1 MKKKLLAIAICV
13 AMLLCLCA
21 CAQKQPQTETTQTA
35 QTEAETTESAQQ
47 EQTAS
52 TIKIA
57 LINALSGTSS
67 EAGNLEL
74 QAAQMAIEKINAAGG
89 IQSMGGAQLE
99 LVSYDYTSDA
109 NNTKSVVERVL
120 SSEDVVA
127 GVGGTTS
134 GLLLPTLSVWESY
147 EIPIVTENNA
157 PDLTSQGY
165 EYVFSVH
172 CRGTEVGTKSVEFIE
187 WLKTKG
193 YDLNKAAII
202 YENSAKGISS
212 AEGARSYCEQVGLE
226 IVYDESHP
234 NTITDVTSIVTAA
247 KKAGAEV
254 CFVYTLDQVSKLITT
269 TMKDLSYNPITL
281 SSNTTPSFYK
291 ALGDASNGILCG
303 ANWFPTNAAVVN
315 NPEYKALMDEYEE
328 RYGMFIDQCG
338 GGVYSSVMIIA
349 QALEACA
356 STDGATLKDTIASGT
371 WKVLLGDGE
380 ITFNEKHESVG
391 TYAVIGQWQDGH
403 IVTVYPESA
412 ASGEFKI
419 YE

>member
-1 MKKKLLAIAICV
+1 MKKKLFVLVCCLILAMNLV
-13 AMLLCLCA
+13 ACSA
-21 CAQKQPQTETTQTA
+21 SPKETTAAKTDDSQ
-35 QTEAETTESAQQ
+35 
-47 EQTAS
+47 

-74 QAAQMAIEKINAAGG
+74 QAAQLAIEKINAAGG
-89 IQSMGGAQLE
+89 IKSMNGAKLE

-157 PDLTSQGY
+157 PDLTNQGY

-172 CRGTEVGTKSVEFIE
+172 CRGTEVGTKSVEFIQ
-187 WLKTKG
+187 WLKSKG
-193 YDLNKAAII
+193 YDLNRAAII
-202 YENSAKGISS
+202 FENSAKGISS
-212 AEGARSYCEQVGLE
+212 AEGARKYCEQVGLE

-234 NTITDVTSIVTAA
+234 NTITDVTAIVTAA
-247 KKAGAEV
+247 KAAGAEV

-269 TMKDLSYNPITL
+269 TMVDLDYNPITL
-281 SSNTTPSFYK
+281 SSNTTPSFYN
-291 ALGDASNGILCG
+291 ALGEASNGILCG
-303 ANWFPTNAAVVN
+303 ANWFPTNAAVEN
-315 NPEYKALMDEYEE
+315 NAEYKAIVDEYES

-338 GGVYSSVMIIA
+338 GGVYSSVMVIA
-349 QALEACA
+349 QALEQCA
-356 STDGATLKDTIASGT
+356 STDGKTLKDTIAAGT

-391 TYAVIGQWQDGH
+391 TYAVIGQWQNGH

-412 ASGEFKI
+412 ASGEFTI
-419 YE
+419 YEK